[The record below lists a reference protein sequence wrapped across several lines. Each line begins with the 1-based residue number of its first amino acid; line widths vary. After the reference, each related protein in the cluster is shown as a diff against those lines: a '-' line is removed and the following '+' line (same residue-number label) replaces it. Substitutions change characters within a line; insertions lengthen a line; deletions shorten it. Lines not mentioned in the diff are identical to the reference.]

1 MTNLYKIFRK
11 SVDPQPFKVKGLSI
25 SKNCLRYECAFK
37 TKKPRDTTFLCEAK
51 KYIKRVIW
59 EDPWQVQ
66 SIVILQ
72 KFLKMLITTFKQ
84 WLKKSIFTSKIQRTF
99 LERLNKFT
107 LFHTTHTFTLF
118 HLLSLDVK
126 SSCTNVLNA
135 EGIKSYKTS
144 LENYSKQNISTKVI
158 TTSLEL
164 ILTLSNLCS
173 IAKTTCR

>member
-1 MTNLYKIFRK
+1 MWSQKILNK
-11 SVDPQPFKVKGLSI
+11 
-25 SKNCLRYECAFK
+25 
-37 TKKPRDTTFLCEAK
+37 
-51 KYIKRVIW
+51 
-59 EDPWQVQ
+59 
-66 SIVILQ
+66 
-72 KFLKMLITTFKQ
+72 
-84 WLKKSIFTSKIQRTF
+84 
-99 LERLNKFT
+99 RLNKFT

-144 LENYSKQNISTKVI
+144 LENYSKQNVSTKVI